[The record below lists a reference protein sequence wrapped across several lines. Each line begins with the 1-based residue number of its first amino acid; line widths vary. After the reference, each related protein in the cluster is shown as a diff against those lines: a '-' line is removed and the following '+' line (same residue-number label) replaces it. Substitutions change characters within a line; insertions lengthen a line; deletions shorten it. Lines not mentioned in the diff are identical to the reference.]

1 MDIQSSSPSQYSE
14 TTNPAASPPPKR
26 KAVSTGDSP
35 CAYTRDE
42 KPGIL
47 EQTIASHRE
56 EYLQLHNVLLQNQTA
71 LQSTIEMM
79 RVEFRNFIGSR
90 AVAHNTPLPPAD
102 EDDV

>member
-1 MDIQSSSPSQYSE
+1 MDMQLAPPSQSPE
-14 TTNPAASPPPKR
+14 TTDPAASPPPKR

-35 CAYTRDE
+35 CASTRDE
-42 KPGIL
+42 KLEIL

-79 RVEFRNFIGSR
+79 RLDFRNFIGSQ
-90 AVAHNTPLPPAD
+90 AVAHNTPLPTAD